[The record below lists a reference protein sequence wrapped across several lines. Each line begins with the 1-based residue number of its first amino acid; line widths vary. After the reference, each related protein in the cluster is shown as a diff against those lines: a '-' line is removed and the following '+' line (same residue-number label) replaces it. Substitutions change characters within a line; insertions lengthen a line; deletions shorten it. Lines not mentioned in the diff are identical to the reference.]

1 MKNYT
6 TSDLSLAA
14 FLMMKGYKLVSAGNP
29 GRRFEF
35 IFEDKNSS
43 AHSHAL
49 EYVNS
54 EFCKFDNH
62 LRSLRKI
69 LYKN

>member
-1 MKNYT
+1 MKNYV

-14 FLMMKGYKLVSAGNP
+14 FLMMKGYKLLSAGKQGN
-29 GRRFEF
+29 RFEF
-35 IFEDKNSS
+35 IFEDKNNS
-43 AHSHAL
+43 ANSHAL